1 MRRVVMIA
9 AVASPAALVL
19 LLAAPAGAQQR
30 ASIVGVVHDS
40 TGGVM
45 PGVTV
50 EASSPALIEQMRSA
64 VTDGAGRYSVIDL
77 RPGTY
82 SVTFTLPG
90 FKTVKR
96 EGIVLEGAF
105 SAQVNGV
112 LSVGA
117 VEETITVSGASPVVD
132 TQSTQNQAVL
142 NRQALDVLPAARTMQ
157 GGASLVPGVSFYS
170 QGFTS
175 NMSIHGSLRE
185 DQHIYFDG
193 MNIGQNLT
201 QNGQQGN
208 GVGVNELAQQ
218 ELVYDAGSQS
228 AENALG
234 GVRMD
239 SIPKEGGNAFSG
251 ILRVFGGNGSLQ
263 NDNITDELKPYISA
277 GNSLDYTYDVNAVFG
292 GPLRRNKL
300 WFLLAQR
307 VTQTN
312 NLVALPTAYFP
323 RGGTSESGG
332 QVAPHST
339 VRLTWQA
346 TERNKIVW
354 AFYKSQGGTKRFDV
368 GCTATSFNSV
378 SCISPEAAYWLPTP
392 LQYGS
397 QVKWTSPITSRLLLE
412 VGQSLAVPTYKFNY
426 QPENGPLDLQHFN
439 SSTSVRTVASSTA
452 PQDYFN
458 QIWNTVAN
466 LSYVTGSHNVKVGV
480 NQQWGYETTK
490 VERHGDISVL
500 TYVNQNG
507 VPTPS
512 TVTLTNSPYTRR
524 ENLNANLGLFAQD
537 KWTSKRLTLTY
548 GGRFDYFN
556 ASTPEESATGG
567 RFMSAAAQ
575 AARAH
580 IDPVSCVPCWKD
592 WTVRA
597 GASYDLFG
605 TGKTA
610 LKVSIGKFVGQQA
623 LGLASSVNPLA
634 GQTDARTWSDLD
646 RNGTIYDANGN
657 LQANEIVGPTRNN
670 NFGLP
675 AGGTQFDPNLPRPT
689 NWEEAV
695 TVQHELLPRV
705 SVTGGFYHRIFQH
718 LQVTRN
724 TLVNPDTDYTP
735 FTIVLPSNANLP
747 GGGGQT
753 VTMYNL
759 NPSKLGLVNNV
770 VTWSDKN
777 SRVYNGVELSV
788 NARLGRGFV
797 FGGVTTERTATNTC
811 DGPATTSANATPS
824 NPNNYRFCHQV
835 PPFQTLYKA
844 SGAYNLPFDVNAS
857 LTFQARPGISIGS
870 FYTFN
875 SAIAGVA
882 LTGGGNL
889 TVQSVDPTTQ
899 YYDYVKT
906 VDARVA
912 RTFRYGHTRVEPFIE
927 IFNLPNF
934 STILTLNETVGPNYF
949 TPGSIVQGRRVQ
961 LGGRIDW

>member
-1 MRRVVMIA
+1 MRRVTDAAIA
-9 AVASPAALVL
+9 CTCAALL
-19 LLAAPAGAQQR
+19 LVPATARAQQR
-30 ASIVGVVHDS
+30 ASIVGVVQDS
-40 TGGVM
+40 SGAVM

-50 EASSPALIEQMRSA
+50 EAASPALIEQVRSA
-64 VTDGAGRYSVIDL
+64 VTDGAGRYSIIDL

-82 SVTFTLPG
+82 TVTFTLPG
-90 FKTVKR
+90 FRTVKR

-105 SAQVNGV
+105 AAQVNAA
-112 LSVGA
+112 LAVGTL
-117 VEETITVSGASPVVD
+117 EETVTVTGASPVVD

-239 SIPKEGGNAFSG
+239 SIPKEGGNTFAG
-251 ILRVFGGNGSLQ
+251 ILRVFGGTGSLQ
-263 NDNITDELKPYISA
+263 NDNITGELKPYISA
-277 GNSLDYTYDVNAVFG
+277 GSSIDYTYDVNAVVG
-292 GPLRRNKL
+292 GPIRRSRL
-300 WFLLAQR
+300 WFLFAQR
-307 VTQTN
+307 VSQTN
-312 NLVALPTAYFP
+312 NRISLPTAYFP
-323 RGGTSESGG
+323 QGGTSESGG

-346 TERNKIVW
+346 SERNKIVW
-354 AFYKSQGGTKRFDV
+354 AFYKSQGGTRRFDV

-397 QVKWTSPITSRLLLE
+397 QIKWTSPITSRLLLE
-412 VGQSLAVPTYKFNY
+412 IGQSLAVPTYKFNY
-426 QPENGPLDLQHFN
+426 QPENGPLDIQHFN
-439 SSTSVRTVASSTA
+439 SSTSVRTVASATA

-466 LSYVTGSHNVKVGV
+466 VSYVTGSHNVKIGV

-490 VERHGDISVL
+490 VERRGDISVL

-507 VPTPS
+507 VATPS
-512 TVTLTNSPYTRR
+512 TVSLTNSPFKRR
-524 ENLNANLGLFAQD
+524 ENLNANLGWFAQD
-537 KWTSKRLTLTY
+537 KWTLKQLTLTY
-548 GGRFDYFN
+548 GARFDYFN
-556 ASTPEESATGG
+556 ASIPEESAAGG

-580 IDPVSCVPCWKD
+580 IDPISCVPCWKD
-592 WTVRA
+592 WTVRF

-610 LKVSIGKFVGQQA
+610 LKTSIGKFVGQQA

-634 GQTDARTWSDLD
+634 AQTDARTWSDLD
-646 RNGTIYDANGN
+646 RNGTIFDASGN
-657 LQANEIVGPTRNN
+657 VQLNEIVGPTRNN

-675 AGGTQFDPNLPRPT
+675 AGGTQFDPDLPRPT

-695 TVQHELLPRV
+695 TVQHELFPRV
-705 SVTGGFYHRIFQH
+705 SVTGGYYHRTFQH

-735 FTIVLPSNANLP
+735 FTIVIPNNSSLP
-747 GGGGQT
+747 GGGGQSI
-753 VTMYNL
+753 TMYNL
-759 NPSKLGLVNNV
+759 NPARLGLVNNV

-777 SRVYNGVELSV
+777 SRVYNGIEVSV

-797 FGGVTTERTATNTC
+797 FGGVTTERTATNNC
-811 DGPATTSANATPS
+811 DGPVTTAANATPS
-824 NPNNYRFCHQV
+824 NPNNFRFCSLV

-844 SGAYNLPFDVNAS
+844 SGAYTLPYGVSVSA
-857 LTFQARPGISIGS
+857 TFQARPGISVGS

-875 SAIAGVA
+875 SAIAGLA

-889 TVQSVDPTTQ
+889 TVVAVDPTTQ

-906 VDARVA
+906 LDARLA
-912 RTFRYGHTRVEPFIE
+912 RTFRYGHTRVEPFVE

-934 STILTLNETVGPNYF
+934 STILTVNETVGPNYF
-949 TPGSIVQGRRVQ
+949 TPGSIVQGRRLQ

>member
-1 MRRVVMIA
+1 MRRLVTGVEVACLVAVV
-9 AVASPAALVL
+9 VL
-19 LLAAPAGAQQR
+19 LPTAAAAQER
-30 ASIVGVVHDS
+30 ASIVGVVQDS
-40 TGGVM
+40 SGAVM

-50 EASSPALIEQMRSA
+50 EASSPAMIEQVRSA
-64 VTDGAGRYSVIDL
+64 VTDGSGRYAIIDL

-82 SVTFTLPG
+82 AVTFTLPG
-90 FKTVKR
+90 FRSVKR

-105 SAQVNGV
+105 SAQVNAS

-117 VEETITVSGASPVVD
+117 VEETVTVSGASPVVD
-132 TQSTQNQAVL
+132 LQSTQNQSVL
-142 NRQALDVLPAARTMQ
+142 NREVLDVLPAARTMQ
-157 GGASLVPGVSFYS
+157 GGASLVPGVAFYS

-208 GVGVNELAQQ
+208 GVSVNELAQQ

-228 AENALG
+228 AENPLG

-239 SIPKEGGNAFSG
+239 SIPKEGGNTFSG
-251 ILRVFGGNGSLQ
+251 ILRVFGGTGSLQ
-263 NDNITDELKPYISA
+263 NDNITDALRPFISA
-277 GNSLDYTYDVNAVFG
+277 GNSLDYAYDVNAVFG
-292 GPLRRNKL
+292 GPIRRNKL

-307 VTQTN
+307 VSQTN
-312 NLVALPTAYFP
+312 NLISLPTAYFP
-323 RGGTSESGG
+323 QGGTAESGG

-346 TERNKIVW
+346 SDRNKIVW
-354 AFYKSQGGTKRFDV
+354 AFYKSQGGTRRFDV
-368 GCTATSFNSV
+368 GCTATSFNNV

-426 QPENGPLDLQHFN
+426 QPENGPLDIQHFN
-439 SSTSVRTVASSTA
+439 SSTSVRTVASATA

-458 QIWNTVAN
+458 EIWNTVAN
-466 LSYVTGSHNVKVGV
+466 ASYVTGSHNVKIGV

-490 VERHGDISVL
+490 VERRGDMSVL

-507 VPTPS
+507 VATPS
-512 TVTLTNSPYTRR
+512 TVSLTNSPYARR

-537 KWTSKRLTLTY
+537 KWTLPRLTLTY
-548 GGRFDYFN
+548 GARFDYFN

-592 WTVRA
+592 WTVRF

-610 LKVSIGKFVGQQA
+610 LKISVGKFLGQQA

-646 RNGTIYDANGN
+646 RNGTIFDASGN
-657 LQANEIVGPTRNN
+657 VQLNEIVGPTRNN

-675 AGGTQFDPNLPRPT
+675 AGGSQFDPNLPRPT

-695 TVQHELLPRV
+695 TIQHELFPRV
-705 SVTGGFYHRIFQH
+705 SVTGGFYHRTFQH

-735 FTIVLPSNANLP
+735 FTIVIPANPNLP
-747 GGGGQT
+747 DSGGQAI
-753 VTMYNL
+753 TMYNL
-759 NPSKLGLVNNV
+759 NPAKLGLVNNV
-770 VTWSDKN
+770 VTWSDVN
-777 SRVYNGVELSV
+777 SRIYNGFELSL
-788 NARLGRGFV
+788 NARVSRGFV
-797 FGGVTTERTATNTC
+797 FGGITTERTATNTC
-811 DGPATTSANATPS
+811 DGPGTTAANATPS
-824 NPNNYRFCHQV
+824 NANNYRFCSQV

-844 SGAYNLPFDVNAS
+844 SGGYRFPYDVNAS
-857 LTFQARPGISIGS
+857 LTFQARPGISVGS

-889 TVQSVDPTTQ
+889 TVAVVDPTTQ

-906 VDARVA
+906 LDARIA
-912 RTFRYGHTRVEPFIE
+912 RTFRYGRLRVEPFLE

-934 STILTLNETVGPNYF
+934 STILTVNETVGPNYF
-949 TPGSIVQGRRVQ
+949 TPGSIVQGRRLQ